1 MDTTK
6 LLGLQVAGPK
16 DRARISEVTGN
27 FNLLDQYAESWN
39 GFSNSGTGEAQ
50 GTDVSI
56 KPLLK
61 IATELFSLTVKMPR
75 AFAEDDTIT
84 VDDVVYNLYQG
95 TDPALSEAW

>member
-39 GFSNSGTGEAQ
+39 GFSNTGTVEAQ
-50 GTDVSI
+50 GTDFTI
-56 KPLLK
+56 KPLLTV
-61 IATELFSLTVKMPR
+61 ATGLYTLTV
-75 AFAEDDTIT
+75 
-84 VDDVVYNLYQG
+84 
-95 TDPALSEAW
+95 